1 MMDMIKIIFFIMFFF
16 SNNILANEKN
26 LEIIK
31 DQFDLVFP
39 KQKEVFGVKIIATKN
54 TPDKAIAKTLSILK
68 QWLDNDSDGKPDNQ
82 LVVNSLVINNASM
95 IMGENERDVDK
106 KFYKIE
112 KWAKK
117 EKINM
122 GDFDE
127 ATNSLMMLSA
137 NEPHIA
143 YLEETLHLIS
153 DFGYAEAYPEIF
165 GLSADSKI
173 ALAMDKARGGFFE
186 EVPKKYPKE
195 AWYSYDDDECEYN
208 CMITEYF
215 YWSLTS
221 ILGAQKNRL
230 KEVQHEWKYN
240 TKEKMLKDTM
250 MMDLLNNSEYKIP
263 SNLPK

>member
-39 KQKEVFGVKIIATKN
+39 KQEEVFGVKIIATKN

-112 KWAKK
+112 KWVKK

-127 ATNSLMMLSA
+127 ATTRCFDLR
-137 NEPHIA
+137 H
-143 YLEETLHLIS
+143 
-153 DFGYAEAYPEIF
+153 D
-165 GLSADSKI
+165 
-173 ALAMDKARGGFFE
+173 
-186 EVPKKYPKE
+186 
-195 AWYSYDDDECEYN
+195 N
-208 CMITEYF
+208 CM
-215 YWSLTS
+215 
-221 ILGAQKNRL
+221 
-230 KEVQHEWKYN
+230 
-240 TKEKMLKDTM
+240 
-250 MMDLLNNSEYKIP
+250 
-263 SNLPK
+263 

>member
-1 MMDMIKIIFFIMFFF
+1 MIKIILLLCFFLF

-39 KQKEVFGVKIIATKN
+39 KQEEVFGVNIIATKN

-165 GLSADSKI
+165 GLSAGSKI

-250 MMDLLNNSEYKIP
+250 MMDLLNNSQYKIP